1 MTITATP
8 LADLYSA
15 GDRVDLVDVPEQ
27 LTVHLDGS
35 GPLDGPE
42 FAAAARLLYGVSH
55 AVHYLAK
62 GALGHAPAV
71 MPLEALWSPAPA
83 APGWRWRAFVAQPE
97 PITEDLLAVVL
108 GRARRADSPL
118 RRVNVSRWHEG
129 LAAQVMADGGMAGMP
144 AVVGLHL
151 GIEGLGYRR
160 RGPHHEIYLG
170 DPRRTR
176 PEQRHTILRQPIEA
190 A

>member
-1 MTITATP
+1 MTLTATP

-15 GDRVDLVDVPEQ
+15 CDRVDLVDVPEQ

-62 GALGHAPAV
+62 GVFGHAPAV
-71 MPLEALWSPAPA
+71 MPLEALWTPEPVS
-83 APGWRWRAFVAQPE
+83 PGWRWRAFIVQPH
-97 PITEDLLAVVL
+97 PIDENLIAEVL
-108 GRARRADSPL
+108 GRARRVDSPL
-118 RRVNVSRWHEG
+118 GRVTVSRWHEG
-129 LAAQVMADGGMAGMP
+129 LAAQVLADGGLTGMP
-144 AVVGLHL
+144 AVVGLHV